1 MTEESR
7 EKGFLFAF
15 WELVTSL
22 KTSIELVQQSGR
34 LFKSSSKFFYVEFD
48 EKFFDLKASKI

>member
-7 EKGFLFAF
+7 EKGFLFSF

-22 KTSIELVQQSGR
+22 KTSIELVQQNGW
-34 LFKSSSKFFYVEFD
+34 LFKSSFKFFYIEFD

>member
-1 MTEESR
+1 M
-7 EKGFLFAF
+7 
-15 WELVTSL
+15 TSL

-34 LFKSSSKFFYVEFD
+34 LFKSSSKFFYIEFD

>member
-7 EKGFLFAF
+7 EKGFLFVF

>member
-7 EKGFLFAF
+7 EKGFLFSF

>member
-22 KTSIELVQQSGR
+22 KTSIELVQQNGW
-34 LFKSSSKFFYVEFD
+34 LFQSSFKFFYIGFD
-48 EKFFDLKASKI
+48 ETFFDLKASKI

>member
-7 EKGFLFAF
+7 EKGFLFSF

-22 KTSIELVQQSGR
+22 KTSIELVQQNGW
-34 LFKSSSKFFYVEFD
+34 LFKSSFKFFYIEFY

>member
-48 EKFFDLKASKI
+48 EKFFDLKASKS